1 MRTFYL
7 FEVKDNIIKNYRNNY
22 EELYSMLENIHHLKT
37 EDIVLGYSIFNS
49 IVMPLKKDDYNQY
62 IKQNNLDNEKFLSND
77 KLEIDIVKLSINNDG
92 YDFRP
97 RITHT
102 DADINKITIFNHSM
116 IDIILSKKIDKNFKR
131 LAAITYDVINS
142 DDDNTSTDATIA
154 LDEIAKLRSIILN
167 KYQKFLEKEK
177 EKKYIKS
184 LRILE
189 NELRAKI
196 VYINTLNSIEENFEV
211 EEKKGRGR

>member
-1 MRTFYL
+1 
-7 FEVKDNIIKNYRNNY
+7 
-22 EELYSMLENIHHLKT
+22 
-37 EDIVLGYSIFNS
+37 
-49 IVMPLKKDDYNQY
+49 
-62 IKQNNLDNEKFLSND
+62 
-77 KLEIDIVKLSINNDG
+77 
-92 YDFRP
+92 
-97 RITHT
+97 
-102 DADINKITIFNHSM
+102 M

-196 VYINTLNSIEENFEV
+196 VYINTLNSLEENFEA

>member
-1 MRTFYL
+1 MSSFL
-7 FEVKDNIIKNYRNNY
+7 IKKHD
-22 EELYSMLENIHHLKT
+22 E
-37 EDIVLGYSIFNS
+37 
-49 IVMPLKKDDYNQY
+49 
-62 IKQNNLDNEKFLSND
+62 
-77 KLEIDIVKLSINNDG
+77 EIDIVKLSINNDG

-102 DADINKITIFNHSM
+102 D
-116 IDIILSKKIDKNFKR
+116 FKR

>member
-1 MRTFYL
+1 MSSFL
-7 FEVKDNIIKNYRNNY
+7 IKKHD
-22 EELYSMLENIHHLKT
+22 E
-37 EDIVLGYSIFNS
+37 
-49 IVMPLKKDDYNQY
+49 
-62 IKQNNLDNEKFLSND
+62 
-77 KLEIDIVKLSINNDG
+77 EIDIVKLSINNDG

-102 DADINKITIFNHSM
+102 DADINKITIFNYSM

-196 VYINTLNSIEENFEV
+196 VYINTLNNIEENFEV

>member
-1 MRTFYL
+1 MSSFL
-7 FEVKDNIIKNYRNNY
+7 IKKHD
-22 EELYSMLENIHHLKT
+22 E
-37 EDIVLGYSIFNS
+37 
-49 IVMPLKKDDYNQY
+49 
-62 IKQNNLDNEKFLSND
+62 
-77 KLEIDIVKLSINNDG
+77 EIDIVKLNINDEG

-102 DADINKITIFNHSM
+102 DADITKITIFNHSM

-196 VYINTLNSIEENFEV
+196 IYINTLNSIEENFDI

>member
-1 MRTFYL
+1 MSSFL
-7 FEVKDNIIKNYRNNY
+7 IK
-22 EELYSMLENIHHLKT
+22 
-37 EDIVLGYSIFNS
+37 
-49 IVMPLKKDDYNQY
+49 
-62 IKQNNLDNEKFLSND
+62 KQDE
-77 KLEIDIVKLSINNDG
+77 EIDIIKINIEDSG

-116 IDIILSKKIDKNFKR
+116 IDIILSKKIEKNFKR
-131 LAAITYDVINS
+131 LAAITYDVISS
-142 DDDNTSTDATIA
+142 DDDNTTTDATIA

-167 KYQKFLEKEK
+167 KYQKFLEKEN
-177 EKKYIKS
+177 EKKYIKK

-196 VYINTLNSIEENFEV
+196 VYVNTLNSIEQNYEFE
-211 EEKKGRGR
+211 ERKGRGK

>member
-1 MRTFYL
+1 
-7 FEVKDNIIKNYRNNY
+7 
-22 EELYSMLENIHHLKT
+22 
-37 EDIVLGYSIFNS
+37 
-49 IVMPLKKDDYNQY
+49 
-62 IKQNNLDNEKFLSND
+62 
-77 KLEIDIVKLSINNDG
+77 
-92 YDFRP
+92 
-97 RITHT
+97 
-102 DADINKITIFNHSM
+102 M

-196 VYINTLNSIEENFEV
+196 IYINTLNSIEENFDI